1 MELFLS
7 VFDGL
12 ESLKVKYFIFCGQ
25 YMTPVEHTVIEVFFA
40 EAFPGSDH
48 PSNEIS
54 DSSYSSDLGGGRG
67 YNPFSVK
74 PSANTR
80 IRRKKLLL
88 QLLLV
93 IHRAK

>member
-1 MELFLS
+1 
-7 VFDGL
+7 
-12 ESLKVKYFIFCGQ
+12 
-25 YMTPVEHTVIEVFFA
+25 MTPIEHSGIEVFFA

-74 PSANTR
+74 PSANRR
-80 IRRKKLLL
+80 IRGKKLLL

-93 IHRAK
+93 ILRSK

>member
-40 EAFPGSDH
+40 KAFPGSDH

-54 DSSYSSDLGGGRG
+54 DSSYRSDLGGGRG
-67 YNPFSVK
+67 YNPF
-74 PSANTR
+74 PSSLAP
-80 IRRKKLLL
+80 IRESGGKSC
-88 QLLLV
+88 V
-93 IHRAK
+93 YNFCW